1 MPARRRVTAKKS
13 SAKAS
18 ELKQLLE
25 YAIGPGQQFAERYVF
40 APLPAEVVTLDKK
53 TIASIG
59 TG

>member
-1 MPARRRVTAKKS
+1 MPKS

-18 ELKQLLE
+18 ELKQLLD
-25 YAIGPGQQFAERYVF
+25 YAISPGQQFAERYVF
-40 APLPAEVVTLDKK
+40 APLPAEVVTLGKK